1 MKHVTT
7 KKQNPQNIENEM
19 KKHLFSFIFLFAI
32 SLTAMAQ
39 AKKPTLMVFPSDVW
53 CNEHGYMTT
62 YDNQGKITKVPDYE
76 RLTQESA
83 EMMQVIS
90 KLSEMMT
97 ERGFPLKDLNA
108 CIRMVNESQAEDEI
122 MQSRTS
128 GAEVAI
134 SPMDA
139 LLLKAKADI
148 RLMVYFKVESLGPR
162 RTVQFS
168 IDGIDAYTGKNIAS
182 ASGTSPSLAGG
193 NTIEMLQ
200 SAVLKYIDNFNSQ
213 LQQHFDDLFANG
225 REVALSIRVFDNGS
239 GLSLEDEYGDEE
251 LSEVIENWMDANTV
265 AHRFSTS
272 TVSENT
278 MEMEQIRIPLYD
290 ERERPMD
297 TKRWARGLVKYLN
310 AEPYNITS
318 KVVAKGLGKVNIYL
332 GEK

>member
-1 MKHVTT
+1 M
-7 KKQNPQNIENEM
+7 KKQLSI
-19 KKHLFSFIFLFAI
+19 LAI
-32 SLTAMAQ
+32 LLATSVAAMAQ

-53 CNEHGYMTT
+53 CTEQGFMKSYE
-62 YDNQGKITKVPDYE
+62 NQGKTTKVPDYE
-76 RLTQESA
+76 RATQESA

-108 CIRMVNESQAEDEI
+108 TIRDINESQAENEM
-122 MQSRTS
+122 MQSKTS
-128 GAEVAI
+128 GAEVAV

-148 RLMVYFKVESLGPR
+148 RLMVYFKVESMGPR

-200 SAVLKYIDNFNSQ
+200 AAVLKHIDNFNSQ

-239 GLSLEDEYGDEE
+239 GLSLEEEYGDDE
-251 LSEVIENWMDANTV
+251 LSMIIENWVDENTV

-272 TVSENT
+272 SVSENT
-278 MEMEQIRIPLYD
+278 MEIEQIRIPLYD
-290 ERERPMD
+290 ERERPTD
-297 TKRWARGLVKYLN
+297 TRRWASGLVKYLKN
-310 AEPYNITS
+310 EPYNITS
-318 KVVAKGLGKVNIYL
+318 KVVSKGLGKVTLYL

>member
-1 MKHVTT
+1 
-7 KKQNPQNIENEM
+7 M
-19 KKHLFSFIFLFAI
+19 KKHLFSLLILFAV
-32 SLTAMAQ
+32 SVAAMAQ

-53 CNEHGYMTT
+53 CTEHGYMKE
-62 YDNQGKITKVPDYE
+62 YNYQGKITRIPDYE
-76 RLTQESA
+76 RVTQENA

-108 CIRMVNESQAEDEI
+108 CIRMVNESQAEDEA
-122 MQSRTS
+122 MQSKTS
-128 GAEVAI
+128 GVEVAMT
-134 SPMDA
+134 PMDA

-168 IDGIDAYTGKNIAS
+168 IDGIDTYTGKNIAS

-200 SAVLKYIDNFNSQ
+200 AAVLRHVDNFNSQ

-239 GLSLEDEYGDEE
+239 GLSLEEEYGGDE
-251 LSEVIENWMDANTV
+251 LSEVIENWVSDNTV
-265 AHRFSTS
+265 QHRFSTS
-272 TVSENT
+272 DVSENV
-278 MEMEQIRIPLYD
+278 MNMEQIRIPLYD
-290 ERERPMD
+290 EKERPMD
-297 TKRWARGLVKYLN
+297 ANKWARGLVKYLR

-318 KVVAKGLGKVNIYL
+318 KVVSKGLGKVNLYL